1 MEFKKA
7 WLSTLQSLINH
18 IIQKST
24 QKEVYSFKN
33 KTHILSKIAK
43 PIHIQSNQAPKSANA
58 LSNKYISLAN
68 YWWRMSE
75 NYSRQKLPI

>member
-1 MEFKKA
+1 M
-7 WLSTLQSLINH
+7 
-18 IIQKST
+18 

-58 LSNKYISLAN
+58 LSNKYISFAN
-68 YWWRMSE
+68 Y
-75 NYSRQKLPI
+75 